1 MNRFRIIIGAALATT
16 LALSA
21 TAAQPTW
28 SAADLKTLRGLWIGD
43 LGPPPPD
50 PSNRVADTAEAAALG
65 GMLFADQRLSANGQV
80 SCASCHQPD
89 HSFTDALPTGH
100 GVGVGTRRTM
110 PIAPAVYSPWQF
122 WDGRAD
128 SLWSQALGPIEN
140 PVEHGFT
147 RLEVAR
153 VLAAHYQGAYEGLFG
168 PLPDMTDRERF
179 PPRAAPN
186 GAPEAKAAWARMSP
200 DDQVRINRVYANFG
214 KAIAAFERTLTVRS
228 SRFDDY
234 LGGLLG
240 APGPHARLSSDEMA
254 GLSLFIGK
262 GQCSNCHNG
271 PLLSNHGFANTGV
284 PARSDLPTDPGRASH
299 SCGEIAQKPAPSVAE

>member
-1 MNRFRIIIGAALATT
+1 
-16 LALSA
+16 
-21 TAAQPTW
+21 
-28 SAADLKTLRGLWIGD
+28 
-43 LGPPPPD
+43 
-50 PSNRVADTAEAAALG
+50 
-65 GMLFADQRLSANGQV
+65 
-80 SCASCHQPD
+80 
-89 HSFTDALPTGH
+89 
-100 GVGVGTRRTM
+100 M

-153 VLAAHYQGAYEGLFG
+153 VLASHYRGAYEGLFG
-168 PLPDMTDRERF
+168 PLPDLTDRDRF

-186 GAPEAKAAWARMSP
+186 GAPEAKAAWARMAP

-214 KAIAAFERTLTVRS
+214 KAIAAFERTLKVGP

-234 LGGLLG
+234 LGGLFG
-240 APGPHARLSSDEMA
+240 APGPHARLSSDELA

-262 GQCSNCHNG
+262 GQCSTCHNG
-271 PLLSNHGFANTGV
+271 PLLSNHGFANTGI
-284 PARSDLPTDPGRASH
+284 PARSDLPADPGRAVGVRAALTDPFNCKGAFSDAPAGCDELNFAVVD
-299 SCGEIAQKPAPSVAE
+299 SPAQVRAYKVPSLRGVAQRAPYMHAGQLTSLEQVVDHYSRAPPAPDETSEIKPLHLDADERRQIVAFLRTLDERPAPLPHPQ